1 MHPCCWMYGRVEVN
15 MILSKWLVCL
25 WCMYLRTSVW
35 YAFLHQNIFMVSYN
49 LNTSYSHQRNST
61 DDFTSIVNS
70 VGDNKSGVLYRNLSD
85 ELVISMYSEPVT
97 SMFSNTTDASEALD
111 HSLKHPAI
119 GVVLAMF
126 SFITIL
132 GNMLVITAVVKEV
145 YLRTV
150 TNYLIVSLAIADVMV
165 GGIVMPF
172 SISHELANNVWYFGP
187 EWCDLWHSFDVLGS
201 TASILNLCI
210 ISLDRYWA
218 ITDPIA
224 YPTRMS
230 PCRVSILIAF
240 VWLCSAGISFPAIA
254 WWKAVTPQDSPS
266 NMCIFTEDSAYLIF
280 SSLVSFYFPTIVMI
294 FVYLQIYRAARDQRK
309 SIQSGTKVLTSSRL
323 FGPSGV
329 MTLRIHRGGM
339 AKRPAHTTTEV
350 IPFRKDS
357 EESEDDDQQTT
368 SKTPPPPPSPEPTEN
383 GNHHHHHHHHLE
395 QTPNSHQQHHHQ
407 RPMKFITKRLRQLAL
422 SKKISKLAKEQ
433 KAAKTLGIVVGV
445 FIICWLPFFVTNV
458 LIGICGESCVVNVE
472 IIMPI
477 FTWLGYINSGVNP
490 IIYALSMRDF
500 RRAFGRIIF
509 CCCPKYRYNQ
519 SRRRQQTFRNQCSNM
534 TTSSFIAQGIVWRS
548 LQKYVW

>member
-1 MHPCCWMYGRVEVN
+1 
-15 MILSKWLVCL
+15 
-25 WCMYLRTSVW
+25 
-35 YAFLHQNIFMVSYN
+35 MVSYKLNKSIDRYKN
-49 LNTSYSHQRNST
+49 LTGDFASIVSVVIGDNQSGTLQGNTSDESHS
-61 DDFTSIVNS
+61 SM
-70 VGDNKSGVLYRNLSD
+70 LS
-85 ELVISMYSEPVT
+85 EQLT
-97 SMFSNTTDASEALD
+97 SMFSNTTDASEALE
-111 HSLKHPAI
+111 HSVKHPAI
-119 GVVLAMF
+119 GVVLALF

-132 GNMLVITAVVKEV
+132 GNLLVITAVVKEV

-172 SISHELANNVWYFGP
+172 SISHELTNQIWYYGP

-224 YPTRMS
+224 YPSRMS
-230 PCRVSILIAF
+230 PCRVSILITF

-254 WWKAVTPQDSPS
+254 WWKAVTPPDLPS

-280 SSLVSFYFPTIVMI
+280 SSLVSFYFPTIVMC

-339 AKRPAHTTTEV
+339 AKQVTHSTQETT
-350 IPFRKDS
+350 PFRKSSDES
-357 EESEDDDQQTT
+357 EEEDSSNNVTH
-368 SKTPPPPPSPEPTEN
+368 TPPPPPSPEPTEN
-383 GNHHHHHHHHLE
+383 GNHHHHHHQH
-395 QTPNSHQQHHHQ
+395 QHQQHHHQ

-458 LIGICGESCVVNVE
+458 LIGICNERCVMNRE

-519 SRRRQQTFRNQCSNM
+519 SRRRQQTFRSQCSNM
-534 TTSSFIAQGIVWRS
+534 TTSSFIAPGIV
-548 LQKYVW
+548 

>member
-1 MHPCCWMYGRVEVN
+1 
-15 MILSKWLVCL
+15 
-25 WCMYLRTSVW
+25 
-35 YAFLHQNIFMVSYN
+35 MVSYKR
-49 LNTSYSHQRNST
+49 NTSSIHQRNSA
-61 DDFTSIVNS
+61 DDFISIVNTIEG
-70 VGDNKSGVLYRNLSD
+70 VNRSGILQGNISD
-85 ELVISMYSEPVT
+85 ELFISMCSEPVT
-97 SMFSNTTDASEALD
+97 SMFSNTTDASEALEP
-111 HSLKHPAI
+111 SLKHPAI
-119 GVVLAMF
+119 GVVLALF

-254 WWKAVTPQDSPS
+254 WWKAVTPPDFPR

-339 AKRPAHTTTEV
+339 AKRPPHTTTES
-350 IPFRKDS
+350 IPFRKNS
-357 EESEDDDQQTT
+357 EESEEDDQPAT
-368 SKTPPPPPSPEPTEN
+368 SSTPPPPPSPEPTEN
-383 GNHHHHHHHHLE
+383 GDHHHHQQQH
-395 QTPNSHQQHHHQ
+395 PNSHHHHHQ

-458 LIGICGESCVVNVE
+458 LIGICNERCVVKRE
-472 IIMPI
+472 IFMPI

-534 TTSSFIAQGIVWRS
+534 TTSSFIAPGIV
-548 LQKYVW
+548 

>member
-1 MHPCCWMYGRVEVN
+1 
-15 MILSKWLVCL
+15 
-25 WCMYLRTSVW
+25 
-35 YAFLHQNIFMVSYN
+35 MVSYK
-49 LNTSYSHQRNST
+49 LNTSTNPHRNT
-61 DDFTSIVNS
+61 VDDRPSIYAVVN
-70 VGDNKSGVLYRNLSD
+70 GNNKSGTLLSTTSD
-85 ELVISMYSEPVT
+85 ELHISMFSEHLA
-97 SMFSNTTDASEALD
+97 SMFSNTTDASEPLEHA
-111 HSLKHPAI
+111 LKHPAI
-119 GVVLAMF
+119 GVVLALF

-132 GNMLVITAVVKEV
+132 GNILVITAVVKEV

-172 SISHELANNVWYFGP
+172 SISHELTNQVWYYGP

-224 YPTRMS
+224 YPSRMS

-254 WWKAVTPQDSPS
+254 WWKAVTPPDLPN

-280 SSLVSFYFPTIVMI
+280 SSLVSFYFPTIVMC

-309 SIQSGTKVLTSSRL
+309 SIQTGTKVLTSSRL

-339 AKRPAHTTTEV
+339 AKQVTHATPEST
-350 IPFRKDS
+350 PFRKSSDES
-357 EESEDDDQQTT
+357 EEEDSMNTVT
-368 SKTPPPPPSPEPTEN
+368 HTPPPPPSPEPTSN
-383 GNHHHHHHHHLE
+383 GDHPQNLHQHQH
-395 QTPNSHQQHHHQ
+395 NHQQHHHQ

-458 LIGICGESCVVNVE
+458 LIGICNEECVINKE

-519 SRRRQQTFRNQCSNM
+519 SRRRAQTFRLQCSNM
-534 TTSSFIAQGIVWRS
+534 TTSSFIAPGI
-548 LQKYVW
+548 L

>member
-1 MHPCCWMYGRVEVN
+1 
-15 MILSKWLVCL
+15 
-25 WCMYLRTSVW
+25 
-35 YAFLHQNIFMVSYN
+35 
-49 LNTSYSHQRNST
+49 
-61 DDFTSIVNS
+61 
-70 VGDNKSGVLYRNLSD
+70 
-85 ELVISMYSEPVT
+85 
-97 SMFSNTTDASEALD
+97 MFANTTEATEEVVLD
-111 HSLKHPAI
+111 QKHPLV

-126 SFITIL
+126 SFVTVL
-132 GNMLVITAVVKEV
+132 GNMLVIAAVVKEL

-172 SISHELANNVWYFGP
+172 SISFELNNGVWHYGP

-230 PCRVSILIAF
+230 PCRVSILITF

-254 WWKAVTPQDSPS
+254 WWKAVTPANLPS
-266 NMCIFTEDSAYLIF
+266 TMCVFTEDSAYLIF

-294 FVYLQIYRAARDQRK
+294 FVYLQIYRAARNQRK
-309 SIQSGTKVLTSSRL
+309 SIETGTKVLTSNRL

-339 AKRPAHTTTEV
+339 AKLRSPSTTPELSPFKKHSDSDDEDTEM
-350 IPFRKDS
+350 
-357 EESEDDDQQTT
+357 T
-368 SKTPPPPPSPEPTEN
+368 SSMTP
-383 GNHHHHHHHHLE
+383 HH
-395 QTPNSHQQHHHQ
+395 QTPIHSNNHEIHSHENNAHEHSNQHHNQ
-407 RPMKFITKRLRQLAL
+407 RPMKFITKRLRHLAL
-422 SKKISKLAKEQ
+422 SKKLSKLAKEQ

-445 FIICWLPFFVTNV
+445 FTICWLPFFVTNV
-458 LIGICGESCVVNVE
+458 LLGICGECVTKPDV
-472 IIMPI
+472 IYPI

-509 CCCPKYRYNQ
+509 CCCPKYRFYQ
-519 SRRRQQTFRNQCSNM
+519 ARRRQKTYRNSNV
-534 TTSSFIAQGIVWRS
+534 TTSSFIGSA
-548 LQKYVW
+548 LL

>member
-1 MHPCCWMYGRVEVN
+1 
-15 MILSKWLVCL
+15 MIAPGS
-25 WCMYLRTSVW
+25 
-35 YAFLHQNIFMVSYN
+35 
-49 LNTSYSHQRNST
+49 NTSNLV
-61 DDFTSIVNS
+61 FASIWQIANIRTETTLPT
-70 VGDNKSGVLYRNLSD
+70 NNLLSNESNESYD
-85 ELVISMYSEPVT
+85 QTIP
-97 SMFSNTTDASEALD
+97 MFPNTTESVEIVAD
-111 HSLKHPAI
+111 HKHPVI

-126 SFITIL
+126 SFITVL
-132 GNMLVITAVVKEV
+132 GNLLVIAAVVKEL

-172 SISHELANNVWYFGP
+172 SISYELNNQVWYYGTA
-187 EWCDLWHSFDVLGS
+187 WCDLWHSFDVLGS

-254 WWKAVTPQDSPS
+254 WWKAVTPPGLPS
-266 NMCIFTEDSAYLIF
+266 TSCVFTEDTAYLIF
-280 SSLVSFYFPTIVMI
+280 SSMVSFYFPAIVMI
-294 FVYLQIYRAARDQRK
+294 FVYIQIYKAARNQKK
-309 SIQSGTKVLTSSRL
+309 SIESGTKVLTSNRL

-339 AKRPAHTTTEV
+339 AKCRSPNTTPELASYRKHSDSDEEDTSLTSHMTSNPQTPVHSVNHETHT
-350 IPFRKDS
+350 S
-357 EESEDDDQQTT
+357 
-368 SKTPPPPPSPEPTEN
+368 EN
-383 GNHHHHHHHHLE
+383 GEQPLE
-395 QTPNSHQQHHHQ
+395 NQHQHHQNQ
-407 RPMKFITKRLRQLAL
+407 RPMKFITKRLRHMAL
-422 SKKISKLAKEQ
+422 SKKLSKFAKEQ

-445 FIICWLPFFVTNV
+445 FIICWLPFFVTNF
-458 LIGICGESCVVNVE
+458 LLGICGDSCVRKPD

-477 FTWLGYINSGVNP
+477 FTWFGYINSGVNP

-500 RRAFGRIIF
+500 RRAFGRTIF
-509 CCCPKYRYNQ
+509 CCCPKYRFYQN
-519 SRRRQQTFRNQCSNM
+519 RRRQKTYRNSNV
-534 TTSSFIAQGIVWRS
+534 TTSSFIGSANV
-548 LQKYVW
+548 

>member
-1 MHPCCWMYGRVEVN
+1 
-15 MILSKWLVCL
+15 MIS
-25 WCMYLRTSVW
+25 
-35 YAFLHQNIFMVSYN
+35 NG
-49 LNTSYSHQRNST
+49 RNSSHLVLT
-61 DDFTSIVNS
+61 LDHPTAGLGRDSTTSASLFYIYNFGNES
-70 VGDNKSGVLYRNLSD
+70 YDKSSQ
-85 ELVISMYSEPVT
+85 
-97 SMFSNTTDASEALD
+97 MFSNTTGAVEEVAGDQ
-111 HSLKHPAI
+111 KHPVI

-126 SFITIL
+126 SFITVL
-132 GNMLVITAVVKEV
+132 GNMLVITAVVKEL

-172 SISHELANNVWYFGP
+172 SISYELNNQVWHYGT

-230 PCRVSILIAF
+230 PCRVSILITF

-254 WWKAVTPQDSPS
+254 WWKAVTPSDLPS
-266 NMCIFTEDSAYLIF
+266 TFCVFTEDSAYLIF
-280 SSLVSFYFPTIVMI
+280 SSLISFYFPTIVMI
-294 FVYLQIYRAARDQRK
+294 FVYLQIYRAARNQRK
-309 SIQSGTKVLTSSRL
+309 SIESGTKVLTSNRL

-339 AKRPAHTTTEV
+339 AKLRSPTGTPEMS
-350 IPFRKDS
+350 PFKKQSDS
-357 EESEDDDQQTT
+357 EEEDTELT
-368 SKTPPPPPSPEPTEN
+368 SSI
-383 GNHHHHHHHHLE
+383 
-395 QTPNSHQQHHHQ
+395 TPNQHTPIHNSNHEIHSLDDSEHSQSNQHNQHQNQ
-407 RPMKFITKRLRQLAL
+407 RPMKFITKRLRHLAL

-445 FIICWLPFFVTNV
+445 FIFCWLPFFVTNV
-458 LIGICGESCVVNVE
+458 LLGICADCVSKPD

-477 FTWLGYINSGVNP
+477 FTWFGYINSGMNP

-509 CCCPKYRYNQ
+509 CCCPKYRFYQ
-519 SRRRQQTFRNQCSNM
+519 TRRRQKTYRGSNM
-534 TTSSFIAQGIVWRS
+534 TTSSFIGSA
-548 LQKYVW
+548 LL

>member
-1 MHPCCWMYGRVEVN
+1 MLTKGSN
-15 MILSKWLVCL
+15 
-25 WCMYLRTSVW
+25 
-35 YAFLHQNIFMVSYN
+35 N
-49 LNTSYSHQRNST
+49 SHLF
-61 DDFTSIVNS
+61 FTSNQTISALITQTVVS
-70 VGDNKSGVLYRNLSD
+70 TRVLLSNHSNGSY
-85 ELVISMYSEPVT
+85 EQSSP
-97 SMFSNTTDASEALD
+97 MFANTTEAIEESVTDYKQPL
-111 HSLKHPAI
+111 I
-119 GVVLAMF
+119 GVVMAMF
-126 SFITIL
+126 SFITVL
-132 GNMLVITAVVKEV
+132 GNLLVITAVVKEL

-172 SISHELANNVWYFGP
+172 SISYELNNQIWHYGV

-230 PCRVSILIAF
+230 PCRVSILITF
-240 VWLCSAGISFPAIA
+240 VWLCSAAISFPAIA
-254 WWKAVTPQDSPS
+254 WWKAVTPDGLPS
-266 NMCIFTEDSAYLIF
+266 NDCVFTEDSAYLIF

-294 FVYLQIYRAARDQRK
+294 FVYMKIYRAARNQRK
-309 SIQSGTKVLTSSRL
+309 SIETGTKVLTSNRL

-339 AKRPAHTTTEV
+339 AKLRSPSATPELS
-350 IPFRKDS
+350 PFKKHSSSEDEDS
-357 EESEDDDQQTT
+357 ELASTMTTNQQTPVH
-368 SKTPPPPPSPEPTEN
+368 S
-383 GNHHHHHHHHLE
+383 GNHEVHMHEHSSGHN
-395 QTPNSHQQHHHQ
+395 QHQNQ
-407 RPMKFITKRLRQLAL
+407 RPMKFITKRLRHLAL
-422 SKKISKLAKEQ
+422 SKKLSKLAKEQ

-458 LIGICGESCVVNVE
+458 LLGICATACVSKPDV
-472 IIMPI
+472 IMPI
-477 FTWLGYINSGVNP
+477 FTWFGYINSGVNP

-509 CCCPKYRYNQ
+509 CCCPKYRFYQ
-519 SRRRQQTFRNQCSNM
+519 TRRRQKTYRNSNV
-534 TTSSFIAQGIVWRS
+534 TTSSFIGSA
-548 LQKYVW
+548 LL

>member
-1 MHPCCWMYGRVEVN
+1 MVSPTNSTSYELTTLGLNISSTFANTVITSNESETYTWEFPRTSSN
-15 MILSKWLVCL
+15 ASILSIFPQ
-25 WCMYLRTSVW
+25 TSETPEHITMS
-35 YAFLHQNIFMVSYN
+35 A
-49 LNTSYSHQRNST
+49 
-61 DDFTSIVNS
+61 
-70 VGDNKSGVLYRNLSD
+70 
-85 ELVISMYSEPVT
+85 
-97 SMFSNTTDASEALD
+97 
-111 HSLKHPAI
+111 KHPAI
-119 GVVLAMF
+119 GVLLAMF
-126 SFITIL
+126 SFITVL
-132 GNMLVITAVVKEV
+132 GNILVIAAVVKEM

-172 SISHELANNVWYFGP
+172 GISYELTNYVWHYGV

-230 PCRVSILIAF
+230 PCRVSILITF

-254 WWKAVTPQDSPS
+254 WWKAVTPPDLPS
-266 NMCIFTEDSAYLIF
+266 TQCVFTEDSAYLIF

-294 FVYLQIYRAARDQRK
+294 FVYMQIYRAARNQRK
-309 SIQSGTKVLTSSRL
+309 SIKSGTKVLTSNRL

-339 AKRPAHTTTEV
+339 AKLRAQQRTPETT
-350 IPFRKDS
+350 PFRKNSDS
-357 EESEDDDQQTT
+357 EEEDTTSGQSNSVTPVHNASHDVAAVNETDQQ
-368 SKTPPPPPSPEPTEN
+368 PQHQHHYN
-383 GNHHHHHHHHLE
+383 NHNDHH
-395 QTPNSHQQHHHQ
+395 QHQQHHQNHHQHHNQ

-458 LIGICGESCVVNVE
+458 LIGICHTNCVSNPDV
-472 IIMPI
+472 IMPI

-509 CCCPKYRYNQ
+509 CCCPKYRFYQN
-519 SRRRQQTFRNQCSNM
+519 RRRQPPFRSNV
-534 TTSSFIAQGIVWRS
+534 TTSSFIASTGI
-548 LQKYVW
+548 LQ

>member
-1 MHPCCWMYGRVEVN
+1 
-15 MILSKWLVCL
+15 
-25 WCMYLRTSVW
+25 
-35 YAFLHQNIFMVSYN
+35 MVSYK
-49 LNTSYSHQRNST
+49 LNTSNIPQRSLT
-61 DDFTSIVNS
+61 DDFPSIVQVV
-70 VGDNKSGVLYRNLSD
+70 VGDNKSATLRHNTSD
-85 ELVISMYSEPVT
+85 EWRISMLSEQLT
-97 SMFSNTTDASEALD
+97 SMFSNTTDASEALE
-111 HSLKHPAI
+111 HSVKHPAI
-119 GVVLAMF
+119 GVVLALF

-132 GNMLVITAVVKEV
+132 GNLLVITAVVKEV

-172 SISHELANNVWYFGP
+172 SISHELTNQVWYYGP

-254 WWKAVTPQDSPS
+254 WWKAVTPPDLPS
-266 NMCIFTEDSAYLIF
+266 NMCNFTEDSAYLIF

-339 AKRPAHTTTEV
+339 AKQVTHATPEST
-350 IPFRKDS
+350 PFRKSSD
-357 EESEDDDQQTT
+357 ESEDEDSSNTH
-368 SKTPPPPPSPEPTEN
+368 PPPPSPEPTEN
-383 GNHHHHHHHHLE
+383 GDHPHHHHN
-395 QTPNSHQQHHHQ
+395 QDHQQQQHHHHHQ

-458 LIGICGESCVVNVE
+458 LIGICNEQCVIHPE

-490 IIYALSMRDF
+490 IIYAFAMRDF
-500 RRAFGRIIF
+500 RRAFGRILF
-509 CCCPKYRYNQ
+509 CCCPKYRYYQ

-534 TTSSFIAQGIVWRS
+534 TTSSFIAPGIV
-548 LQKYVW
+548 

>member
-1 MHPCCWMYGRVEVN
+1 
-15 MILSKWLVCL
+15 
-25 WCMYLRTSVW
+25 
-35 YAFLHQNIFMVSYN
+35 MVSYK
-49 LNTSYSHQRNST
+49 LNTSTNIHRNT
-61 DDFTSIVNS
+61 VDDRSSLYAVII
-70 VGDNKSGVLYRNLSD
+70 GDNTSGTLLSNTSD
-85 ELVISMYSEPVT
+85 ELHISMFSEHIA
-97 SMFSNTTDASEALD
+97 SMFSNTTDASEPLE
-111 HSLKHPAI
+111 HSTIHPAI
-119 GVVLAMF
+119 GVVLALF

-132 GNMLVITAVVKEV
+132 GNLLVITAVVKEV

-150 TNYLIVSLAIADVMV
+150 TNYLIVSLAIADIMV

-172 SISHELANNVWYFGP
+172 SISHELTNQIWYYGP

-224 YPTRMS
+224 YPSRMS

-254 WWKAVTPQDSPS
+254 WWKAVTPPDLPS

-280 SSLVSFYFPTIVMI
+280 SSLVSFYFPTIVMC

-309 SIQSGTKVLTSSRL
+309 SIKSGTKVLTSSRL

-339 AKRPAHTTTEV
+339 AKQVTHTTPEST
-350 IPFRKDS
+350 PFRKSSDES
-357 EESEDDDQQTT
+357 EEEDSLSAVTH
-368 SKTPPPPPSPEPTEN
+368 TPPPPPSPEPTSN
-383 GNHHHHHHHHLE
+383 GEHPQHLHQHQHNHQDH
-395 QTPNSHQQHHHQ
+395 HHHQ

-445 FIICWLPFFVTNV
+445 FIICWLPFFITNV
-458 LIGICGESCVVNVE
+458 LIGICNERCVINKE

-519 SRRRQQTFRNQCSNM
+519 SRRRAQTFRSQCSNM
-534 TTSSFIAQGIVWRS
+534 TTSSFIAPGV
-548 LQKYVW
+548 L

>member
-1 MHPCCWMYGRVEVN
+1 MLP
-15 MILSKWLVCL
+15 KP
-25 WCMYLRTSVW
+25 
-35 YAFLHQNIFMVSYN
+35 
-49 LNTSYSHQRNST
+49 NST
-61 DDFTSIVNS
+61 LLLPYMDKELNGASLVSAVDQTSPHVFSFLVNETFTSE
-70 VGDNKSGVLYRNLSD
+70 LSN
-85 ELVISMYSEPVT
+85 VT
-97 SMFSNTTDASEALD
+97 SAAETPEVEG
-111 HSLKHPAI
+111 KHPAL
-119 GVVLAMF
+119 GVLLAMF
-126 SFITIL
+126 SFITVL
-132 GNMLVITAVVKEV
+132 GNILVITAVVKEV

-172 SISHELANNVWYFGP
+172 GISYELTNYVWYYGP

-224 YPTRMS
+224 YPSRMS

-240 VWLCSAGISFPAIA
+240 VWFCSAGISFPAIA
-254 WWKAVTPQDSPS
+254 WWKAVTPPGLPS
-266 NMCIFTEDSAYLIF
+266 NQCVFTEDSAYLIF

-294 FVYLQIYRAARDQRK
+294 FVYIQIYRAARNQRK
-309 SIQSGTKVLTSSRL
+309 SIKTGTKVLTSNRL

-339 AKRPAHTTTEV
+339 AKLRTQPPAPEATPFQSKSESDEEEPSTTQSTTETP
-350 IPFRKDS
+350 IHCI
-357 EESEDDDQQTT
+357 QQETNN
-368 SKTPPPPPSPEPTEN
+368 EN
-383 GNHHHHHHHHLE
+383 GVHNHNTEHNNHTNHSNHDNH
-395 QTPNSHQQHHHQ
+395 NNQ
-407 RPMKFITKRLRQLAL
+407 RPMKFITKRLRHLAL
-422 SKKISKLAKEQ
+422 SKRLSKLAKEQ

-445 FIICWLPFFVTNV
+445 FIICWLPFFAVNV
-458 LIGICGESCVVNVE
+458 LIGICGTNCVANPEV
-472 IIMPI
+472 IMPI

-509 CCCPKYRYNQ
+509 YCCPKYRFQNK
-519 SRRRQQTFRNQCSNM
+519 RRRQQTYRGNV
-534 TTSSFIAQGIVWRS
+534 TTSSFIA
-548 LQKYVW
+548 